1 MPAKILLT
9 FREWWKKS
17 FLVSLILEFSEK
29 KLNWC
34 CTIWLFQY
42 NWNLFF
48 ERAMGPW
55 WVHDCADATL
65 LMLIVDRKIRSSHP
79 CILAKEMAHNILESP
94 SSVDIYGRAE
104 FLNESWVKVFPYFAS
119 VSHPSKDIRSEKW
132 AMFVYFYF
140 LLKLGSEGADM
151 LLLGSL
157 KKFTS
162 NMNLKQGKNAFQ
174 WTGFLYVWCS
184 LLLSFFVSKPSYCFL
199 LLSFFDSQPS

>member
-1 MPAKILLT
+1 MPARILKLLGNNG
-9 FREWWKKS
+9 KS
-17 FLVSLILEFSEK
+17 FLVSSCWIGAVLSDSFNITEI
-29 KLNWC
+29 C
-34 CTIWLFQY
+34 
-42 NWNLFF
+42 FF

-79 CILAKEMAHNILESP
+79 CILAKEMAHNNILESP
-94 SSVDIYGRAE
+94 SHVDIVYGRAE

-162 NMNLKQGKNAFQ
+162 NMNLKKALWLWAIWGAM
-174 WTGFLYVWCS
+174 
-184 LLLSFFVSKPSYCFL
+184 
-199 LLSFFDSQPS
+199 

>member
-1 MPAKILLT
+1 
-9 FREWWKKS
+9 
-17 FLVSLILEFSEK
+17 
-29 KLNWC
+29 
-34 CTIWLFQY
+34 
-42 NWNLFF
+42 
-48 ERAMGPW
+48 MGPC

-79 CILAKEMAHNILESP
+79 CILAKEMAHNNILESP
-94 SSVDIYGRAE
+94 SHVDIVYGRAE

-151 LLLGSL
+151 LLPGSL

-162 NMNLKQGKNAFQ
+162 NMNLKKALWLWAIWGALCSSMHSRKSRM
-174 WTGFLYVWCS
+174 WWWCEGPI
-184 LLLSFFVSKPSYCFL
+184 SKPGANQEGSNKIR
-199 LLSFFDSQPS
+199 SQ

>member
-9 FREWWKKS
+9 FRKWWKKLPWIFDS
-17 FLVSLILEFSEK
+17 WIFWEK
-29 KLNWC
+29 TEMVMYYLTLSIQLK
-34 CTIWLFQY
+34 FV
-42 NWNLFF
+42 F

-94 SSVDIYGRAE
+94 SSVDICGRAE

-162 NMNLKQGKNAFQ
+162 NMNLKKALWLWAIWGAM
-174 WTGFLYVWCS
+174 
-184 LLLSFFVSKPSYCFL
+184 
-199 LLSFFDSQPS
+199 